1 MQETEQQ
8 EQTTYTLSD
17 RAIAMIV
24 QLLQLGILTG
34 TDVSDHF
41 RTLRVIPDEGG
52 KLVPEPQFEAQ
63 FEENLQRM
71 REEALQVDPDAN

>member
-8 EQTTYTLSD
+8 EQTAYTLSD
-17 RAIAMIV
+17 RTIAMIV

-41 RTLRVIPDEGG
+41 RTLRVVPGDGG
-52 KLVPEPQFEAQ
+52 KLEPEPQFEAQ
-63 FEENLQRM
+63 FEENLRRM
-71 REEALQVDPDAN
+71 REEASQVDPDAN